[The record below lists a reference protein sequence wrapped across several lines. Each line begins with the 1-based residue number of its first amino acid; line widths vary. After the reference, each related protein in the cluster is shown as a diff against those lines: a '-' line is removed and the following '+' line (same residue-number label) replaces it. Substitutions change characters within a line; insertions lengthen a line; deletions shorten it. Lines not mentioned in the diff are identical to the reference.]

1 MSTIQANA
9 ILDASGGNTTTING
23 TTPTAYNTMGKNK
36 IINGAMDI
44 WQRGTSLTSSS
55 NQAYGFADRWM
66 TNIAGTATW
75 SQSADVPSSGFKY
88 SLSVAGT
95 SATYAGIV
103 QRIESN
109 NCSDLSGQ
117 SVTVSFWAKQSVGS
131 SGIAMALH
139 HANSADAFGSVT
151 SIGSTTFTLTSSWA
165 KYSYTFTN
173 LPSGSLNGLQLTI
186 YVNAA
191 SATDTILYTGVQ
203 LEVGSVATEFERRP
217 YGTEL
222 QLCQRYYQK
231 YISNTAYQRFTT
243 GICGSST
250 AVEIPFRYSVE
261 MRTTP
266 SGTFSGNFRARHA
279 TASALSSM
287 AFSAYMN
294 EWGTMITGTM
304 SGGTAGFACNLDS
317 NNDTSAYIALSAEL

>member
-1 MSTIQANA
+1 MSTIKTNA
-9 ILDASGGNTTTING
+9 ILDASGGNTTTINSV
-23 TTPTAYNTMGKNK
+23 TPTAYNTMGKNR
-36 IINGAMDI
+36 IINGAMEI

-203 LEVGSVATEFERRP
+203 LEIGSVATEFERRP
-217 YGTEL
+217 YGMEL
-222 QLCQRYYQK
+222 QLCQRYYQI
-231 YISNTAYQRFTT
+231 YQQPPLRGVVVGTSSAFRMGMILPVQMRAAPTATVGALPAYD
-243 GICGSST
+243 GSGTST
-250 AVEIPFRYSVE
+250 VSSVAASYLTQNAVELDFNLASASLTVGRPALIYQ
-261 MRTTP
+261 T
-266 SGTFSGNFRARHA
+266 GTS
-279 TASALSSM
+279 TMALSS
-287 AFSAYMN
+287 
-294 EWGTMITGTM
+294 
-304 SGGTAGFACNLDS
+304 
-317 NNDTSAYIALSAEL
+317 EL

>member
-1 MSTIQANA
+1 MSTIKANA

-203 LEVGSVATEFERRP
+203 LEIGSVATEFERRP
-217 YGTEL
+217 YGLEL
-222 QLCQRYYQK
+222 ALCQRYYHKAVGTNQMIGDAGIVPAGG
-231 YISNTAYQRFTT
+231 YAYRMGYQF
-243 GICGSST
+243 
-250 AVEIPFRYSVE
+250 PVE

-266 SGTFSGNFRARHA
+266 SFSYDSISFWDGQAVVTNVNLTSSFTNYQRFDSDWTSNTGLTTGRPVKFYTGGGTGY
-279 TASALSSM
+279 L
-287 AFSAYMN
+287 AFSA
-294 EWGTMITGTM
+294 
-304 SGGTAGFACNLDS
+304 
-317 NNDTSAYIALSAEL
+317 EL

>member
-1 MSTIQANA
+1 MSTIKTNA
-9 ILDASGGNTTTING
+9 ILDASGGNTTTINSV
-23 TTPTAYNTMGKNK
+23 TPTAYNTMGKNR
-36 IINGAMDI
+36 IINGAMEI

-222 QLCQRYYQK
+222 ALCQRYYFST
-231 YISNTAYQRFTT
+231 YYAINGYGAALGFGVGSTAYFP
-243 GICGSST
+243 ST
-250 AVEIPFRYSVE
+250 
-261 MRTTP
+261 MRATP
-266 SGTFSGNFRARHA
+266 TVSFANTSYYNGAGV
-279 TASALSSM
+279 
-287 AFSAYMN
+287 
-294 EWGTMITGTM
+294 
-304 SGGTAGFACNLDS
+304 TAGAIYPTSAKVYCIAQGTGATNLDT
-317 NNDTSAYIALSAEL
+317 NVYFLSEL

>member
-1 MSTIQANA
+1 
-9 ILDASGGNTTTING
+9 
-23 TTPTAYNTMGKNK
+23 MGKNR
-36 IINGAMDI
+36 IINGAMEI

-109 NCSDLSGQ
+109 NCLDLSGQ

-222 QLCQRYYQK
+222 ALCQRYCVV
-231 YISNTAYQRFTT
+231 ISGAGTTASSSPVASGYCVGTTNFYVPYVFKVTPRTPPT
-243 GICGSST
+243 GISVTNPTSFTCAFGAASNPSAINFTGGSFEGCFMQ
-250 AVEIPFRYSVE
+250 AVI
-261 MRTTP
+261 TG
-266 SGTFSGNFRARHA
+266 GTGGYGGV
-279 TASALSSM
+279 M
-287 AFSAYMN
+287 YMN
-294 EWGTMITGTM
+294 NTNAKIEITGM
-304 SGGTAGFACNLDS
+304 
-317 NNDTSAYIALSAEL
+317 EL